1 MHDAAIAKLT
11 TAIGQAWECGQ
22 LSPHGWRERNF

>member
-1 MHDAAIAKLT
+1 MHDAAKLT